1 MSSKTIKNILS
12 ALGIID
18 AIALAIYGAILG
30 SGMARSSDDEFG
42 YGFLG
47 FIIGCVVG
55 FGIIIVCFAIG
66 NALFD
71 LERTADATEEL
82 CVLLRKNNSNSND
95 NGNSSSERRRP
106 LSERLNSGNND
117 HYVSDSWTC
126 KKCGRVNLKA
136 DMTCKDCGA
145 YK

>member
-1 MSSKTIKNILS
+1 MSSKTIKTILT

-18 AIALAIYGAILG
+18 TIALAIYGANLG
-30 SGMARSSDDEFG
+30 SGMARSSSDEFG

-55 FGIIIVCFAIG
+55 FGILIICFAIG

-71 LERTADATEEL
+71 LERTADATEEI
-82 CVLLRKNNSNSND
+82 CALLRKNNSNSNS
-95 NGNSSSERRRP
+95 NGNSSTEHRRP
-106 LSERLNSGNND
+106 LSERLSSGNNE

-126 KKCGRVNLKA
+126 RKCGRVNLRA
-136 DMTCKDCGA
+136 DMTCKDCGE